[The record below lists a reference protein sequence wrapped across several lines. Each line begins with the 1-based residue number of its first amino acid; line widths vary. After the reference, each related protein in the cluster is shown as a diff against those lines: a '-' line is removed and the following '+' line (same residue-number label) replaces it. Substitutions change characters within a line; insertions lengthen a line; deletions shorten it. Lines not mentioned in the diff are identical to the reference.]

1 MIIYEIVREKISRG
15 RFYNDKPG
23 WTIMAED
30 RKVITFQ
37 FKRDAIRWVF
47 LMDKM
52 RAMQA
57 ELDDLK
63 SQQTNRCSII
73 EL

>member
-1 MIIYEIVREKISRG
+1 MIIYEIVREKIPRG
-15 RFYNDKPG
+15 GFYDQKPG
-23 WTIMAED
+23 WMVVAED
-30 RKVITFQ
+30 RQIIVFE

-47 LMDKM
+47 LMNKM

-63 SQQTNRCSII
+63 SLQARRSNII
-73 EL
+73 KL